1 MNKEIFRNSC
11 FVRRLREAASITKEE
26 GVEAGFA
33 VTEFEG
39 KTYFGKTMRGLCG
52 HIRLAV
58 PDPDKADEVC
68 NIHFHPSPSGPI
80 SPSRGDLASLIED
93 EEEGFPVTSIGI
105 GQVNDEGDI
114 SLLVIDKGKS
124 DIFSIRDAQEEIER
138 LSFFC
143 HQDEVIEV
151 LKKAGFDF
159 FFLFWPRL

>member
-1 MNKEIFRNSC
+1 MNKEIFCNSC
-11 FVRRLREAASITKEE
+11 FVQRLREAASITKEK

-33 VTEFEG
+33 VIEFKG
-39 KTYFGKTMRGLCG
+39 KTSFEKIITGLCDY
-52 HIRLAV
+52 IRLAI

-68 NIHFHPSPSGPI
+68 NIHFHPSSSGPI

-93 EEEGFPVTSIGI
+93 EEEGVPVTSIGI
-105 GQVNDEGDI
+105 GQVNGEGDI

-124 DIFSIRDAQEEIER
+124 DIFSIRDAQEEIEK

-151 LKKAGFDF
+151 LKKAGFNF